1 MEKLK
6 IKGVIK
12 FVNPVENADAR
23 VRITVSLDDVEMIEK
38 LKKEGVKV
46 KEYTRDGVTD
56 FQVSITLF
64 RNTEI
69 SYKEEGKI
77 LKRTYD
83 EYPLKWGDRVTCACK
98 IAEYEVTYRKGKCL
112 RLVGMVVTE
121 FAKRGGLSDEEIRDL
136 FNE

>member
-1 MEKLK
+1 MEMLK

-12 FVNPVENADAR
+12 FVNPVKNAAGR
-23 VRITVSLDDVEMIEK
+23 VRITISLDDVEMIEK

-46 KEYTRDGVTD
+46 KEYTRGGVTD

-64 RNTEI
+64 RNKGI
-69 SYKEEGKI
+69 SYKEDGEI
-77 LKRTYD
+77 HKRTYE

-98 IAEYEVTYRKGKCL
+98 IAEYDLMYGKGKCL
-112 RLVGMVVTE
+112 RLVEMVVNE